1 MNNNSILGTSAHIQ
15 SSFLKRP
22 WYKKS
27 RQKSS
32 PLEQPHFGKK
42 TNPLYFAI
50 IYGSII
56 GSLLFMLI
64 NA

>member
-1 MNNNSILGTSAHIQ
+1 MNNSILGTSAYIQ
-15 SSFLKRP
+15 PSFLKKSLH
-22 WYKKS
+22 KKR

-32 PLEQPHFGKK
+32 PLQQVHCGK
-42 TNPLYFAI
+42 TANPLYFAI

-56 GSLLFMLI
+56 GSLLFMLL

>member
-1 MNNNSILGTSAHIQ
+1 MNNNSVLGTSANIQ
-15 SSFLKRP
+15 SFFLKRP
-22 WYKKS
+22 LYKKI

-32 PLEQPHFGKK
+32 PLEKTRYGRK